1 MVWLREIPHVALTH
15 AHQDH
20 VGGSGGKFPHELFC
34 DWNNNSLV
42 VHLQFGSRSILLPGT
57 LKKDRK
63 HTSELQSLT
72 NIVCRLL
79 LEKKKKEQYR
89 CRQRDAPQSTLS

>member
-57 LKKDRK
+57 LKNRWNEKFFRK
-63 HTSELQSLT
+63 
-72 NIVCRLL
+72 
-79 LEKKKKEQYR
+79 
-89 CRQRDAPQSTLS
+89 TLRKQCIPMY